1 MNHHKTDRKQAASP
15 RDAMS
20 ARIFVLP
27 ALALAAVVAAG
38 CAGVAADT
46 RATDAIAIE
55 RVDSAHAEVGSVQ
68 VRKSPEVIQVHGRL
82 QKRFA
87 GRSPIQGHLHVEA
100 LGANGAL
107 LAEAITPYRR
117 LNPKMGFS
125 ELSQPLAVSPG
136 QVRVVR
142 ITHHLEHAGG

>member
-1 MNHHKTDRKQAASP
+1 MNHRRSDAAQATSP
-15 RDAMS
+15 RDAS
-20 ARIFVLP
+20 RTRTFILP
-27 ALALAAVVAAG
+27 ALALAATLAG
-38 CAGVAADT
+38 CAGVGADAG
-46 RATDAIAIE
+46 ATDAIAIE
-55 RVDSAHAEVGSVQ
+55 RVDSAHAEVGAVQ
-68 VRKSPEVIQVHGRL
+68 VRGSAEGIQVQGRL

-100 LGANGAL
+100 RGANGAL

-117 LNPKMGFS
+117 LNPKMGIS
-125 ELSQPLAVSPG
+125 EFSQPLAVSAG

>member
-1 MNHHKTDRKQAASP
+1 MNHHKTDRTQAASFL
-15 RDAMS
+15 DAIC
-20 ARIFVLP
+20 ARIFALP
-27 ALALAAVVAAG
+27 ALALAAAVATG
-38 CAGVAADT
+38 CVGVAADT

-68 VRKSPEVIQVHGRL
+68 VRGSAEGIQVQARL
-82 QKRFA
+82 HKRFA
-87 GRSPIQGHLHVEA
+87 GRSPIRGHLHVEA
-100 LGANGAL
+100 LGANGAV

-117 LNPKMGFS
+117 LNPKMGLS
-125 ELSQPLAVSPG
+125 EFSQPLAVSPG